1 MKKILILSVIM
12 ISLVAVRLNVNAA
25 ATNAVPGQDEYNNLK
40 SLYDNGITTTNISG
54 SDWVTI
60 YGKSICDSNGSC
72 KHYYVNEIND
82 FKTVLKKSVK
92 CSNGEKYIAYAP
104 QIASGKNDSYTDSSN
119 TIVKDVTVYWSENIY
134 VTCTSDNGNGSVQLE
149 NQVSN
154 NTNAGN
160 DYNSAD
166 QGEQEELGVNT
177 YFVVLGIVAIISY
190 GFILLTKK
198 FNLFKKI

>member
-25 ATNAVPGQDEYNNLK
+25 ATNADPGDDNYSTLQSNY
-40 SLYDNGITTTNISG
+40 SNGITTTNVNG
-54 SDWVTI
+54 NDWVTV
-60 YGKSICDSNGSC
+60 YGKAVCNGTTCSISYANSLNLE
-72 KHYYVNEIND
+72 K
-82 FKTVLKKSVK
+82 VLSKSVK
-92 CSNGEKYIAYAP
+92 CSNGEKYI
-104 QIASGKNDSYTDSSN
+104 NYTLGSTGNSPYVEEGTKIN
-119 TIVKDVTVYWSENIY
+119 GTGYFSEEYY

-154 NTNAGN
+154 NTNVGTN
-160 DYNSAD
+160 DGTVDNP
-166 QGEQEELGVNT
+166 QTGVNT

-190 GFILLTKK
+190 SFMLLTKK

>member
-1 MKKILILSVIM
+1 MKKILILGVIM

-82 FKTVLKKSVK
+82 FKTVLRKSVK

-119 TIVKDVTVYWSENIY
+119 TIVKDATVYWSENIY
-134 VTCTSDNGNGSVQLE
+134 VTCTSDNENGAIQVEQE
-149 NQVSN
+149 VSN
-154 NTNAGN
+154 NTNVGN
-160 DYNSAD
+160 TNDGTVDNP
-166 QGEQEELGVNT
+166 QTGVNT
-177 YFVVLGIVAIISY
+177 YFAVLGIVAIISY
-190 GFILLTKK
+190 GFMVLTKK

>member
-25 ATNAVPGQDEYNNLK
+25 ATNADPGDDNYSTLQSNY
-40 SLYDNGITTTNISG
+40 SNGITTTNVNG
-54 SDWVTI
+54 NDWVTV
-60 YGKSICDSNGSC
+60 YGKAVCNGTTCSISYANSLNLE
-72 KHYYVNEIND
+72 K
-82 FKTVLKKSVK
+82 VLSKSGN
-92 CSNGEKYIAYAP
+92 CANGEKYINYTLGSTGNSP
-104 QIASGKNDSYTDSSN
+104 YVEEGEKISGTGYF
-119 TIVKDVTVYWSENIY
+119 SEEYY

-154 NTNAGN
+154 NTNVGTN
-160 DYNSAD
+160 DGTVDNP
-166 QGEQEELGVNT
+166 QTGVNT

-190 GFILLTKK
+190 SFMLLTKK

>member
-12 ISLVAVRLNVNAA
+12 MSLVAARLNVNAA
-25 ATNAVPGQDEYNNLK
+25 ATNADPGDENYSTLQSN
-40 SLYDNGITTTNISG
+40 YTNGITTTTVNG
-54 SDWVTI
+54 NDWVTV
-60 YGKSICDSNGSC
+60 YGKAVCNGTSCSISYANSLNLE
-72 KHYYVNEIND
+72 K
-82 FKTVLKKSVK
+82 VLSKSVK
-92 CSNGEKYIAYAP
+92 CSNGEKYIT
-104 QIASGKNDSYTDSSN
+104 YTLGSTGNSPYVEEGEKIN
-119 TIVKDVTVYWSENIY
+119 GTGYFSEEYY
-134 VTCTSDNGNGSVQLE
+134 VTCLASEEAGAVQLE

-190 GFILLTKK
+190 SFILLTKK